1 MNPAT
6 LPRNRG
12 SGVCACSS
20 MRASRWR
27 QSVTRP
33 RCWLVRTLSAGGAR
47 PPIHRSRWIPPTR
60 EPTGSTLPWWSTA
73 GSRQA
78 EIPMTLTPSMRR
90 YWRNSRRG
98 PNLEPDVGPCG
109 TRAEFHL
116 ALMASQGS
124 AGNVIAALASF
135 FIPGLGQLL
144 QGRLIKA
151 VLMFVLAAV
160 LWWFL
165 LGWLVHL
172 WSILDAALFKRPAS

>member
-1 MNPAT
+1 
-6 LPRNRG
+6 
-12 SGVCACSS
+12 
-20 MRASRWR
+20 
-27 QSVTRP
+27 
-33 RCWLVRTLSAGGAR
+33 
-47 PPIHRSRWIPPTR
+47 
-60 EPTGSTLPWWSTA
+60 
-73 GSRQA
+73 
-78 EIPMTLTPSMRR
+78 
-90 YWRNSRRG
+90 
-98 PNLEPDVGPCG
+98 
-109 TRAEFHL
+109 
-116 ALMASQGS
+116 MASQGS